1 MRIAILSDF
10 HLGYERFREDA
21 FKQAKEALESAAS
34 EADILLI
41 PGDIFDNRNPKPDVL
56 AEAINLFRE
65 LSRRDWKARATV
77 SKGAK
82 AYADV
87 PIIAIPGTHERR
99 AQDDE
104 DPVDLLHLAGLLIDV
119 SDATAIVEKGGEK
132 IAVCGLGGIS
142 EERFRDIVREK
153 APKPTDGAF
162 NVLMFHQSVY
172 ELLPFSKDFISLD
185 EFPKGFDL
193 YVNGHIHSRYEG
205 RIHGSPFLIP
215 GSTVLT
221 QLKDNEQ
228 ERKGFYIY
236 DTKTREASFR
246 EISCREFIVAKID
259 MNGRKPGEIAESV
272 EGTISNIISKGSV
285 KPVVRI
291 VLEGR
296 MDDGFKRMDMKLH
309 AIAKKFKDRAIVEI
323 SDKGTDGAEIQ
334 IEGARRMNA
343 SESISVKDLGMSIF
357 MEKLQQ
363 KKYGLKTNPSELFE
377 ALSGDES
384 KEKIVKRTIEKLLED
399 L

>member
-21 FKQAKEALESAAS
+21 FRQAKEALEDAAS
-34 EADILLI
+34 VSDAMLI
-41 PGDIFDNRNPKPDVL
+41 PGDIFDSRNPKPDVL

-65 LSRRDWKARATV
+65 LSERNWA
-77 SKGAK
+77 AK
-82 AYADV
+82 ASIVKGSEAYTNV

-99 AQDDE
+99 AQDVE

-119 SDATAIVEKGGEK
+119 SDSTALIAKGDEKVS
-132 IAVCGLGGIS
+132 VCGLGGIS
-142 EERFRDIVREK
+142 EERFRKIVAERD
-153 APKPTDGAF
+153 PKPEPGAF
-162 NVLMFHQSVY
+162 NILMFHQSIY
-172 ELLPFSKDFISLD
+172 ELLPFSKDFITFD

-205 RIHGSPFLIP
+205 RIHGSTLLIP

-228 ERKGFYIY
+228 EAKGFYVY
-236 DTKTREASFR
+236 DTKTKQHSFNTISSRKLVVARIDIDGKKPTEAAEAIERSISGILAKEAS
-246 EISCREFIVAKID
+246 
-259 MNGRKPGEIAESV
+259 KP
-272 EGTISNIISKGSV
+272 II
-285 KPVVRI
+285 RI

-296 MDDGFKRMDMKLH
+296 ISDGFKKMDMQLH
-309 AIAKKFKDRAIVEI
+309 GIPKKFRDRATVEI
-323 SDKGTDGAEIQ
+323 SDKGMDGADIQ
-334 IEGARRMNA
+334 LDAARKSNA
-343 SESISVKDLGMSIF
+343 ADGISVKDLGMSVF

-363 KKYGLKTNPSELFE
+363 KKYGLKTSPAELFE
-377 ALSGDES
+377 AFASEES
-384 KEKIVKRTIEKLLED
+384 KEKVVKKAIEKLLED